1 MTIVSPVFVW
11 MFGAEHLL
19 EKYTLM
25 DLIGLR
31 TPGIFVKI
39 FIIVQKRNQ
48 NDSFLRSDPSLCPT
62 SIVDNDSVPWTYCNV
77 TIRRE

>member
-39 FIIVQKRNQ
+39 
-48 NDSFLRSDPSLCPT
+48 DCCPWLDKVYFHH
-62 SIVDNDSVPWTYCNV
+62 SSKEKPK
-77 TIRRE
+77 